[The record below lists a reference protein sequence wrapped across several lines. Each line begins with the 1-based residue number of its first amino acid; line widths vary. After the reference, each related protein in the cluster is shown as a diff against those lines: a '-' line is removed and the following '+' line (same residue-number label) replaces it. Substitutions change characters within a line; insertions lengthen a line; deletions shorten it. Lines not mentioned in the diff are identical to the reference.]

1 MTSPLPQIPMTNDV
15 VLFTAAVS
23 TVNEGD
29 TPTAMIDVQ
38 PFHKGL
44 SYSLETASES
54 DNGCTFKKKAHL
66 KFLHR
71 MSPEMSTVMMIL
83 EDSNYNF
90 KKIFLKFE
98 K

>member
-1 MTSPLPQIPMTNDV
+1 MGSTHGTSVFLFINVFVPM
-15 VLFTAAVS
+15 AV
-23 TVNEGD
+23 TLTLWLRYEGD
-29 TPTAMIDVQ
+29 TPTDMIAVC

-44 SYSLETASES
+44 LYRPTTTADGE
-54 DNGCTFKKKAHL
+54 NGCTFKKKAHL

-90 KKIFLKFE
+90 KKSF
-98 K
+98 